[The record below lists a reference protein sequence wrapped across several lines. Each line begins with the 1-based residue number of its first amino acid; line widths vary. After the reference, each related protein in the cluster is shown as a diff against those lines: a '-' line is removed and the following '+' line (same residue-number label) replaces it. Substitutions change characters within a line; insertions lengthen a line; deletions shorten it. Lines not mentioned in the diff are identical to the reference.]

1 MRSLNIGLYKSQDTP
16 YPEFIS
22 EYIFDIDS
30 VNKESLETYGSE
42 LSTQAFM
49 FATEL
54 KSKMLGALRLNIYV
68 PEKSEIMLVT
78 ILRAIYCTAYLEVNI
93 YHYIKPEY
101 GFSDNDSNRWVSQN
115 FQLVPEIDRDK
126 MIVRPH
132 SMNEAYY
139 S

>member
-1 MRSLNIGLYKSQDTP
+1 MRSLNIGLYKSKDTP
-16 YPEFIS
+16 YPDFIS

-30 VNKESLETYGSE
+30 VNKESLEAYGSE

-49 FATEL
+49 FVAEL
-54 KSKMLGALRLNIYV
+54 RGKMLGALRLNIYV
-68 PEKSEIMLVT
+68 PENSEIMLVT
-78 ILRAIYCTAYLEVNI
+78 ILRAIYCTAYLEINI

-101 GFSDNDSNRWVSQN
+101 GFNNSDSNKWVSQN

-126 MIVRPH
+126 MIVKPH

-139 S
+139 